1 MAGWIK
7 ISRDIVNH
15 WLWQD
20 KPFSRGQAW
29 IDLLLMAAWKDR
41 IFMVRGIRVEQ
52 RRGDVCLSVREMCER
67 WHWSNGKAIRFLNEL
82 ETAQQITQQKS
93 NVINRIS
100 IVNYDKYQVDNTTN
114 DNADET
120 PNGTTNETP
129 NGTTIEEGK
138 EINNINNTLM
148 ASPKGDV
155 SGCDAPPT
163 PQEVVNYEKL
173 IVFFNEKTKGCFGL
187 LRSPLGENRKKQVR
201 ARVASY
207 GKKALEEVIKKTTAS
222 DFLRG
227 DNKRGFI
234 ASFDWII
241 KPSNFEKILSG
252 NYDNKD
258 GQARTSSGRD
268 LIGTNFIDRD

>member
-29 IDLLLMAAWKDR
+29 IDLLLMAAWKER
-41 IFMVRGIRVEQ
+41 IFFVRGIRVEQ
-52 RRGDVCLSVREMCER
+52 HRGDVCLSVREMCER
-67 WHWSNGKAIRFLNEL
+67 WHWSNGKVIRFLNEL

-93 NVINRIS
+93 NVINTIS
-100 IVNYDKYQVDNTTN
+100 IVNYDKYQMDNTT
-114 DNADET
+114 DET
-120 PNGTTNETP
+120 PNQTADDTTNDTT
-129 NGTTIEEGK
+129 NGTTIEELMNNKEGK
-138 EINNINNTLM
+138 NNSEQSEI
-148 ASPKGDV
+148 AS
-155 SGCDAPPT
+155 SGCVAPPT

-187 LRSPLGENRKKQVR
+187 LRSPLGETRKKQVR
-201 ARVASY
+201 ARVAAY
-207 GKKALEEVIKKTTAS
+207 GKKALEEVIEKAAAS

-227 DNKRGFI
+227 NNKRGFI